1 MKKLKMFLESSGDS
15 TSLTDWTAID
25 LCHYIF
31 KVPHLWG
38 CMLVILDGDGTLW
51 SGDVL
56 AGYLTTPLR
65 QIDENMVEDY
75 QGKRIHLKE
84 NAREVLEELQKR
96 GIYVA
101 LASEN
106 RKLPVIALLRRLGIS
121 QYFNFLEVSWTE
133 KDEMILRILKTF
145 EESEKDPG
153 KIFFIDDFD
162 YNIEIVQ
169 ENPELDH
176 ITCVNIAEL
185 NSLKDI
191 LNIVET
197 QTE

>member
-1 MKKLKMFLESSGDS
+1 
-15 TSLTDWTAID
+15 
-25 LCHYIF
+25 
-31 KVPHLWG
+31 
-38 CMLVILDGDGTLW
+38 MLVILDGDGTLW